1 MNDFE
6 LILVR
11 QIINV
16 SLQNNEQNMVN
27 CVITNDEEKILI
39 KNNED
44 KIIGKL
50 NINQLDILKKQF
62 FTEKDLENGDGTF
75 LLNFQGR
82 KIKCTFNLNK
92 KFIYIKLEEF
102 YNDYNNPEFIFNETL
117 KILGIKND
125 NKTKYILFNEKTMEE
140 GVCIDFVSQVKEST
154 ENLVIKFKDKFSNI
168 KETFAYNDFEHS
180 ENQLV
185 LDCNNN
191 TLWYYKKSNILLRE
205 KITND
210 DLRYIK
216 SNKELK
222 DYFIKKNYVL
232 ETKNITKVKY
242 KEALEYVKLMKE
254 TKQLAKNTM
263 EKIKG
268 KKEAKEILNKA
279 LENMRNKK

>member
-27 CVITNDEEKILI
+27 CVITNDEEQILI

-168 KETFAYNDFEHS
+168 KETFAYNDFEQS

-185 LDCNNN
+185 LDCNN

-205 KITND
+205 NITNE